1 MTAQK
6 IHELNIEAGG
16 CKTDET
22 NAQSIAAVVIHSI
35 NDPNTKSINERTEC
49 NFQCKEGYFD
59 KDKGDEK
66 ILFKCVPDP
75 DRKKPTGQKETAP
88 TGCQGA

>member
-1 MTAQK
+1 MTTK
-6 IHELNIEAGG
+6 EINELNIEAGG
-16 CKTDET
+16 CNTGNK
-22 NAQSIAAVVIHSI
+22 QSTADVTIYAVS
-35 NDPNTKSINERTEC
+35 DPNTKDVTEKTEC